1 MNTSVGTATTRPG
14 DVMFARRSSPS
25 KQTQDDILKR
35 CTAPNKKASV
45 MSASN
50 GLAQK
55 DIRLHILIPRT
66 KRGCNNKHSIYF
78 TYIL

>member
-1 MNTSVGTATTRPG
+1 MNTSVGTATTRLG

-35 CTAPNKKASV
+35 CIAPNRRANV

-55 DIRLHILIPRT
+55 DIRLHILIQRI
-66 KRGCNNKHSIYF
+66 KRGCKKYYGEYVK
-78 TYIL
+78 TP